1 MKTIIATNEMK
12 DTILRKMA
20 QENNGIIKDVQ
31 VLPLTALLQE
41 EKDDTIVLL
50 LQLSSLLQQNKSA
63 FPIYAPMFLYP
74 SFIQEILSFIR
85 EFILYEV
92 DLKTLPETNAQ
103 ETELKAILQIASTLD
118 LAEKQNIQHKTN
130 LSTVKDILLY
140 YQFIQDAYH
149 YDIYQQL
156 SKTYPTYSYPKQTPT
171 VQIRY
176 ALHARNEAEAIAQDI
191 CNNNQPCNII
201 LTDVSTQ
208 LPLYESVL
216 ERYQIPFTSLRQ
228 SKQLHITKA
237 FQALLL
243 FGVHKNKDTFLDALK
258 YNAFSMICPRDVYAF
273 YQDTMIDMSFPTPLN
288 IQDDLFNKEI
298 SSYNTIQTKA
308 EAYQQTIQDDIQAL
322 LDASTPSA
330 IIYKAFDILRKC
342 KYVEDELDIA
352 LTIRTTLIS
361 SIPTI
366 HTNEDVIFLARTMDT
381 IQKSEMHYESDFCTI
396 TDLTHPIEAK
406 YTSYVVAC
414 SGANYPNVPTNT
426 GLFDES
432 YVEKVNDYPSR
443 AKRYD
448 LYMQQ
453 LEWIQHSA
461 THTLYFSYF
470 TNDYQG
476 REMQLAFDIENM
488 YSIQSEKWPLVSL
501 KPFYK
506 ETHQLDETTSK
517 ALFEKNNKIIAS
529 ISTVERY
536 FNCPYSY
543 FLYAGLRAYDTPTS
557 FFDVRNFG
565 NIEHKFFEERLKQ
578 YGKQYTS
585 IENILEDITP
595 YFETLNAL
603 HPTTI
608 FFHEMTKQRMIAV
621 LQTACT
627 FLQDFESH
635 TSYEPKHAEYPFLFA
650 ITDHITIRGIIDRID
665 QYRDEFLRVIDY
677 KSSSHTL
684 SEDKVKAGTQLQ
696 LLTYIIVVQALLSLK
711 GAGAYYFSLKN
722 DSHSTIARKK
732 GRKEIEETE
741 WDEASIQQ
749 RFISQRRLKG
759 WTFTDR
765 TTEIDDN
772 GQHIVT
778 KQYDIDSVHT
788 CLIAIYDYFYQQLMQ
803 GTIEVSPTEEA
814 CMFCKYQ
821 SICQFHGEKRKAKPL
836 VMIDQKLAVGKE

>member
-12 DTILRKMA
+12 DAILRKMA
-20 QENNGIIKDVQ
+20 QKNNGILKDVQ
-31 VLPLTALLQE
+31 VLPLNALLQE
-41 EKDDTIVLL
+41 EQDDTITLL
-50 LQLSSLLQQNKSA
+50 LQLSSLLKQNSDA
-63 FPIYAPMFLYP
+63 FPIYAPMFSYP
-74 SFIQEILSFIR
+74 TFIQEILSFIK
-85 EFILYEV
+85 ECILYEI
-92 DLKTLPETNAQ
+92 DLDTLPETNAQ
-103 ETELKAILQIASTLD
+103 EIELKAILHIASTLD
-118 LAEKQNIQHKTN
+118 LAEKKNIQQNKN
-130 LSTVKDILLY
+130 LSNIKDVLLY

-149 YDIYQQL
+149 YDIYKQL
-156 SKTYPTYSYPKQTPT
+156 SNQFETYAYPKQSPS

-176 ALHARNEAEAIAQDI
+176 ALHARNEAESIAQDI
-191 CNNNQPCNII
+191 CKNNQPCSII

-228 SKQLHITKA
+228 SKQIHITKA

-243 FGVHKNKDTFLDALK
+243 FGVHKDKDTFLDALK
-258 YNAFSMICPRDVYAF
+258 YNAFSVICPRDVYTF
-273 YQDTMIDMSFPTPLN
+273 YQDTMIDMTFPSSIH
-288 IQDDLFNKEI
+288 IQDDLFQKEI
-298 SSYNTIQTKA
+298 ESYNSIQAKA
-308 EAYQQTIQDDIQAL
+308 VEYQQTIQDDVQAL
-322 LDASTPSA
+322 LDASTPSD

-361 SIPTI
+361 CIPTI

-381 IQKSEMHYESDFCTI
+381 IQKSEIHYESDFCTI

-406 YTSYVVAC
+406 HTSYVVAC

-432 YVEKVNDYPSR
+432 YVEKVNNYPSR
-443 AKRYD
+443 SKRYD
-448 LYMQQ
+448 LYMEQ
-453 LEWIQHSA
+453 LNWIQHSA
-461 THTLYFSYF
+461 TNTLYFSYF

-476 REMQLAFDIENM
+476 REMQLAFDIENLF
-488 YSIQSEKWPLVSL
+488 SIKPEKWPLVSL

-506 ETHQLDETTSK
+506 EAHQLDETTSK

-529 ISTVERY
+529 ISTVEKY
-536 FNCPYSY
+536 FNCPYAY
-543 FLYAGLRAYDTPTS
+543 FLYAGLRAYDIPTS

-565 NIEHKFFEERLKQ
+565 NIEHKFFENRLNQ

-585 IENILEDITP
+585 IDNILEDITP

-608 FFHEMTKQRMIAV
+608 YFHEMTKQRMIAV

-627 FLQDFESH
+627 FLQDFEAH
-635 TSYEPKHAEYPFLFA
+635 TSYEPKHAEYPFRFD
-650 ITDHITIRGIIDRID
+650 ITNNVTIRGVIDRID
-665 QYRDEFLRVIDY
+665 QYRNEFLRVIDY
-677 KSSSHTL
+677 KSSSRTL

-696 LLTYIIVVQALLSLK
+696 LLTYIVVVQALLSLK
-711 GAGAYYFSLKN
+711 GAGVYYFSLKN
-722 DSHSTIARKK
+722 DSHSTIASKK
-732 GRKEIEETE
+732 GKKEIEETD
-741 WDEASIQQ
+741 WDEASILK
-749 RFISQRRLKG
+749 RFLSQRRLKG

-778 KQYDIDSVHT
+778 KQYDLDSVQT
-788 CLIAIYDYFYQQLMQ
+788 CLTAIYDYFYQQLMN
-803 GTIEVSPTEEA
+803 GNIELSPTEDA
-814 CMFCKYQ
+814 CTFCKYQ